1 MPVNNLCCCLF
12 GPIQA
17 SSNLVVQLRKHSV
30 TCPCSVMYLCTAV
43 KFSVNAVWI
52 SKTRRLLAL
61 LQYIEFQMPY
71 DTEIL
76 KIFFRWSNRG
86 ETPLLCTSLL
96 STTQLNT
103 HITGE
108 NRPPTAICGQTGSRN
123 VTETRIKEFT
133 VFDFPFDFN
142 TIYGPICRSLAV
154 KSDFRFRQNRK

>member
-1 MPVNNLCCCLF
+1 VTPVNNLCCCLF

-61 LQYIEFQMPY
+61 LQYIGFQMPY

-76 KIFFRWSNRG
+76 IFFCMWSNRG
-86 ETPLLCTSLL
+86 ETPLCVMFLL
-96 STTQLNT
+96 PLHVTDW
-103 HITGE
+103 HI
-108 NRPPTAICGQTGSRN
+108 
-123 VTETRIKEFT
+123 
-133 VFDFPFDFN
+133 
-142 TIYGPICRSLAV
+142 
-154 KSDFRFRQNRK
+154 